1 MSFIGILQSTKH
13 KYHNFDFGFALLGFS
28 YLLYRSFRRR
38 FSQTPLFRVF
48 VSMVSYVLIALA
60 VMILL
65 TWHSF
70 Y

>member
-1 MSFIGILQSTKH
+1 MNNTTWILV
-13 KYHNFDFGFALLGFS
+13 FVLLEFS
-28 YLLYRSFRRR
+28 YLLYRSFKRR

-48 VSMVSYVLIALA
+48 VSMVSYVLIAL
-60 VMILL
+60 VIMMLL

>member
-1 MSFIGILQSTKH
+1 MNATTWILV
-13 KYHNFDFGFALLGFS
+13 FASLRFT
-28 YLLYRSFRRR
+28 YLIYRSFKQR

-60 VMILL
+60 IMVLL
-65 TWHSF
+65 SWHSF

>member
-1 MSFIGILQSTKH
+1 MNTTTLILV
-13 KYHNFDFGFALLGFS
+13 FALLGFS

>member
-1 MSFIGILQSTKH
+1 MNFTVWILI
-13 KYHNFDFGFALLGFS
+13 FALLEIS
-28 YLLYRSFRRR
+28 YLLYRSFKRR

-48 VSMVSYVLIALA
+48 VSMVSYFLIALA
-60 VMILL
+60 IMVLL

>member
-1 MSFIGILQSTKH
+1 MNTTTWILV
-13 KYHNFDFGFALLGFS
+13 FALLEIA
-28 YLLYRSFRRR
+28 YLLYRSLKQR

-60 VMILL
+60 IMVLL